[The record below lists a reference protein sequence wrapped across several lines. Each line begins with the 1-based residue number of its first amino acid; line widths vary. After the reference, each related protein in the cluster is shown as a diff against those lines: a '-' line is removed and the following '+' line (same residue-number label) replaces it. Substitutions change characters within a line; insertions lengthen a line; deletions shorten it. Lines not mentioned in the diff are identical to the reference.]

1 MIIFMNKNLLNELYF
16 KAFRSGNPLYLFIGI
31 NILVFLL
38 IGLIAVAGFLF
49 GAGTSTADWISR
61 QLSMP
66 ANLQTLAYK
75 PWTIITYMFLQRD
88 ILHILFNLLWLYWM
102 GMIFLDFLNKRQ
114 FIFTY
119 LAGGITGA
127 LLYLLAYN
135 TLPAFTGLAQNSILL
150 GSSASVMAVVIA
162 TATLVPDF
170 TIRLLLFGTVRL
182 KYLAIA
188 YFVLDIIGMGGGN
201 PGGSIAH
208 IGGAILGFVFIKQLN
223 SGRDLSKILKKR
235 SRLKVVQNKSNTR
248 SETIHTDQETIDKI
262 LDKISKSGYDSLNK
276 AEKEALFKA
285 SKK

>member
-1 MIIFMNKNLLNELYF
+1 MNKNLFNELYF

-31 NILVFLL
+31 NILVFLA
-38 IGLIAVAGFLF
+38 IGVFAVAEFLF
-49 GAGTSTADWISR
+49 GGSTTSADWISR

-66 ANLQTLAYK
+66 ANLETLAYK
-75 PWTIITYMFLQRD
+75 PWTIITYMLLQREVF
-88 ILHILFNLLWLYWM
+88 HILFNLLWLYWM
-102 GMIFLDFLNKRQ
+102 GMIFMDFLNKRQ

-135 TLPAFTGLAQNSILL
+135 TLPAFSGLAQSSILL
-150 GSSASVMAVVIA
+150 GSSASVMAIVIA
-162 TATLVPDF
+162 TATLVPDY
-170 TIRLLLFGTVRL
+170 TIRLMLFGIVRL

-235 SRLKVVQNKSNTR
+235 SRLKIVQNKSNTR

-276 AEKEALFKA
+276 TEKEALFKA

>member
-1 MIIFMNKNLLNELYF
+1 MNKNLLNELYF

-31 NILVFLL
+31 NILVFLA
-38 IGLIAVAGFLF
+38 IGVFAVAEFLF
-49 GAGTSTADWISR
+49 GGSTSSSDWISR

-66 ANLQTLAYK
+66 ANLETLIYK
-75 PWTIITYMFLQRD
+75 PWTIITYMFLQREVF
-88 ILHILFNLLWLYWM
+88 HILFNLLWLYWM
-102 GMIFLDFLNKRQ
+102 GMIFMDFLNNRQ

-135 TLPAFTGLAQNSILL
+135 TLPAFSGLAQNSILL
-150 GSSASVMAVVIA
+150 GSSASVMAIVIA

-235 SRLKVVQNKSNTR
+235 SKLKVVQNKSTAK
-248 SETIHTDQETIDKI
+248 SETIQTDQETIDKI

-276 AEKEALFKA
+276 TEKEALFKA

>member
-1 MIIFMNKNLLNELYF
+1 MNKNILSELYF
-16 KAFRSGNPLYLFIGI
+16 KAFRSGNPLFLFIGI
-31 NILVFLL
+31 NILVFLV
-38 IGLIAVAGFLF
+38 IGLIAVAEFLF
-49 GAGTSTADWISR
+49 KTNTTVAAWLTR

-66 ANLQTLAYK
+66 ANLNVLPYRF
-75 PWTIITYMFLQRD
+75 WTIITYMFLQREVF
-88 ILHILFNLLWLYWM
+88 HILFNLLWLYWM

-119 LAGGITGA
+119 LAGGLAGA
-127 LLYLLAYN
+127 VLYLIAYN
-135 TLPAFTGLAQNSILL
+135 TLPAFTGLAENSMIL
-150 GSSASVMAVVIA
+150 GSSASVMAIVVG

-170 TIRLLLFGTVRL
+170 TIRLLLFGAVRL

-188 YFVLDIIGMGGGN
+188 YFVLDLIGMGGGN

-235 SRLKVVQNKSNTR
+235 SKLKVVQNKSNTG
-248 SETIHTDQETIDKI
+248 SGAIHTDQETIDKI

-276 AEKEALFKA
+276 SEKESLFKA

>member
-1 MIIFMNKNLLNELYF
+1 MNKNLLNELYS

-31 NILVFLL
+31 NILVFLI
-38 IGLIAVAGFLF
+38 IGLIAVAEFLF
-49 GAGTSTADWISR
+49 KTNTSVASWLGR

-66 ANLQTLAYK
+66 ANLEILAYK
-75 PWTIITYMFLQRD
+75 PWTIITYMFLQREVF
-88 ILHILFNLLWLYWM
+88 HILFNLLWLYWM
-102 GMIFLDFLNKRQ
+102 GMIFMDFLNKRQ

-119 LAGGITGA
+119 LAGGIAGA

-135 TLPAFTGLAQNSILL
+135 TLPAFSDLAQKSFLL
-150 GSSASVMAVVIA
+150 GSSASVMAVVIG
-162 TATLVPDF
+162 TATLVPDY
-170 TIRLLLFGTVRL
+170 TIRLLLFGAVRL

-188 YFVLDIIGMGGGN
+188 YFVLDIIGLGGGN

-223 SGRDLSKILKKR
+223 SGKDLSKILKKR
-235 SRLKVVQNKSNTR
+235 SKLKVVPNKSNIR
-248 SETIHTDQETIDKI
+248 SETIQTDQDTIDKI

-276 AEKEALFKA
+276 NEKEALFKA